1 MTPSQS
7 GSSGVSTPGEPR
19 SVSVSSAAPRIAL
32 GEYLFAAL
40 TGAIG
45 IYVLIA
51 ANFIRIP
58 LSSNTLGPRSF
69 PYLVGALLLCAAIAV
84 LVGVRR
90 GRLGEAEEGED
101 VDVTVDTDWVTVGKL
116 IAFFTAHAYL
126 IQFIGWP
133 FAAAVLFAGA
143 AWTLGAKR
151 LRWAILIALA
161 LGLTIYFLFGRLLGL
176 SLPAGPLLDWMPFF

>member
-1 MTPSQS
+1 M
-7 GSSGVSTPGEPR
+7 STPGEPR
-19 SVSVSSAAPRIAL
+19 SVSELNSTPHVPV

-40 TGAIG
+40 TAAIG

-84 LVGVRR
+84 FVGIRR
-90 GRLGEAEEGED
+90 GRLGEADEGED
-101 VDVTVDTDWVTVGKL
+101 VDSTVDTDWVTVGKL

-133 FAAAVLFAGA
+133 FAAAVLFAGS

-151 LRWAILIALA
+151 LRWAFAIALA
-161 LGLTIYFLFGRLLGL
+161 LAFTIYFLFGQLLGL
-176 SLPAGPLLDWMPFF
+176 SLPAGPLLDWIPFF